1 MRSGPTPET
10 DRLTPARGICEC
22 EDHFKV
28 EECKGKTV
36 SSISGSLD
44 WTLKGGGGFNR
55 GLFRHYFSH
64 IVAIFLE
71 AFNWLI

>member
-1 MRSGPTPET
+1 MRSGPTPEI
-10 DRLTPARGICEC
+10 DMLTPARGICEC

-28 EECKGKTV
+28 EECKGQTV
-36 SSISGSLD
+36 SSVSGSLD
-44 WTLKGGGGFNR
+44 WTIKGGGINR
-55 GLFRHYFSH
+55 GLFRHYFSD